1 MNDPAKNLSQ
11 PREHSSKLA
20 NLLRLF
26 GPASLVTASAVS
38 WSALITMTQVGGVA
52 GFQLIWLI
60 VISCFLRGFIQF
72 ELARYALTRG
82 RSSLAALAE
91 VPGPAISGRGN
102 WLIWCWGLMWLAS
115 ICQLGGLIGGAGSG
129 LAVAVPVTEIGR
141 DYNRLALL
149 RIAQEGQASRSR
161 LQPITSAPESEPE
174 HVSDSNS
181 ATPAATTA
189 AELEAAVEKMQ
200 AAYDRKYTT
209 EVDGQSRIR
218 SPADALLW
226 SSLLVAVGSLVLV
239 LQPTRWLS
247 GVAIIL
253 VTVSLG
259 LLAALFFGLQSQ
271 PQFAITA
278 GELVSG
284 FTFRFPLSSTGEP
297 AFEIAWAACCLVG
310 VGSLELVLF
319 PYWCQR
325 HEPSPSENA
334 SAEQV
339 ERSPRWKSWLQ
350 FNTWAS
356 ISLTTLATLAFYL
369 LGAAILPRWG
379 LVPAA
384 NDLIRT
390 LSAVLIPTLSSGLAH
405 VWLAL
410 AILVLLGSLLVITA
424 GQSHA
429 FADWLRV
436 TGIIGADT
444 ASVNRWQRRLCGAI
458 PVLAIL
464 MLLTYPN
471 PARLIGVGLF
481 AQALML
487 PLLAIAAIYFR
498 YHQTGTARTPNSPAN
513 AASNSW
519 WDACLWLSAIAMLV
533 IAGWTLYAGLVS

>member
-11 PREHSSKLA
+11 PREHTSKLA
-20 NLLRLF
+20 NLLRLL
-26 GPASLVTASAVS
+26 GPASLVTVSAVS
-38 WSALITMTQVGGVA
+38 WSAVVTITQVGGMS
-52 GFQLIWLI
+52 GFRLIWLI
-60 VISCFLRGFIQF
+60 VISCLLRGFIQF
-72 ELARYALTRG
+72 ELARYALIHG
-82 RSSLAALAE
+82 RTSLAAFAE
-91 VPGPAISGRGN
+91 VPGPAIAGRGN
-102 WLIWCWGLMWLAS
+102 WLVWCWGLMWLAS

-141 DYNRLALL
+141 DYNGLALL
-149 RIAQEGQASRSR
+149 KIAQEGQASRSR
-161 LQPITSAPESEPE
+161 LQPVTSSPAS
-174 HVSDSNS
+174 VSDSDS
-181 ATPAATTA
+181 AALAAKKA
-189 AELEAAVEKMQ
+189 AGLEAAVEKLQ
-200 AAYDRKYTT
+200 TDYNRKYAT
-209 EVDGQSRIR
+209 EVDGQRRIR

-226 SSLLVAVGSLVLV
+226 SSLLVAVGSLLLV
-239 LQPTRWLS
+239 LPPPRWLS
-247 GVAIIL
+247 GVAI
-253 VTVSLG
+253 VVVAVSLG
-259 LLAALFFGLQSQ
+259 LLMALFFGLQSQ
-271 PQFAITA
+271 PQFAISA
-278 GELVSG
+278 GEIASG
-284 FTFRFPLSSTGEP
+284 LTLRFPIAATGEP

-325 HEPSPSENA
+325 HEPEPSVNA
-334 SAEQV
+334 TNEQAD
-339 ERSPRWKSWLQ
+339 RSSRWKAWLH
-350 FNTWAS
+350 FNTWTS
-356 ISLTTLATLAFYL
+356 ISFTTLATLAFYL

-405 VWLAL
+405 AWLAL
-410 AILVLLGSLLVITA
+410 AILVLLSSLLVITA

-436 TGIIGADT
+436 TGIIGEDT
-444 ASVNRWQRRLCGAI
+444 ASVNRWQRRLCGVV

-487 PLLAIAAIYFR
+487 PLLAIAALYFR
-498 YHQTGTARTPNSPAN
+498 YHQTGTKRTPSSPAN
-513 AASNSW
+513 DASNSW

-533 IAGWTLYAGLVS
+533 IAGWTLYAGLAS